1 MFDEKN
7 LLLFNLFVKP
17 QSEKNDILYLM
28 NIDITSKLKNKYPNL
43 NLKKFLIYLISFI

>member
-17 QSEKNDILYLM
+17 QSQKDDILHLM
-28 NIDITSKLKNKYPNL
+28 NIDITSKLNIIEYRNI
-43 NLKKFLIYLISFI
+43 IYKSI